1 MKWYWWALGAGA
13 LYFLLKKSGEAA
25 DIPGPTTG
33 EGEVAI
39 GTPTLVSTESVPPDF
54 LQKLVAFY
62 TMSAQKNCTPD
73 LDRPDKFC
81 CPEGGTISALAMPNG
96 VLQIVCVTKTGKYVV
111 DQFASLSDAYTKTGY
126 LFK

>member
-1 MKWYWWALGAGA
+1 MKWYWWLFGAGA
-13 LYFLLKKSGEAA
+13 LYLLLKKAEAA

-33 EGEVAI
+33 EGEVLI
-39 GTPTLVSTESVPPDF
+39 GAPTLVSTESVPPDF

-62 TMSAQKNCTPD
+62 AMSAQKNCTPD
-73 LDRPDKFC
+73 LSRPDKFC
-81 CPEGGTISALAMPNG
+81 CPEDGTISALVLPNG
-96 VLQIVCVTKTGKYVV
+96 VVQIVCVTKIGKFVV